1 MLDIVCSRCV
11 HLYVIDDIGSPP
23 TRCPRCQ
30 EPLRFVCRETLTHLR
45 LAQGPR
51 QAPASHAARGRFR
64 AAVRT
69 RPEAPWI
76 PSIAMEMLSTALVNA
91 VDRAARGRRD
101 EGYVCL
107 IDGLRTAEASAAA
120 GTPWGGALIR
130 CYHELL
136 DVYTDRYDICRESE
150 APREESPLFAA
161 PLLAVPQ
168 LAIMDLG
175 EGRAGPLPG
184 SATD

>member
-23 TRCPRCQ
+23 TRCPRCR

-51 QAPASHAARGRFR
+51 QAPASLAARGRFR

-76 PSIAMEMLSTALVNA
+76 PSIAMEKLSTALVNA
-91 VDRAARGRRD
+91 VERAARGHQD
-101 EGYVCL
+101 QGYVCL
-107 IDGLRTAEASAAA
+107 IDALRTAEASAAA
-120 GTPWGGALIR
+120 GTSWGGALIR

-136 DVYTDRYDICRESE
+136 DVYTGRYDFCREAE
-150 APREESPLFAA
+150 APREEPPLFAA
-161 PLLAVPQ
+161 PLLAVPP
-168 LAIMDLG
+168 LAIIDLEG
-175 EGRAGPLPG
+175 EEPTPCPI
-184 SATD
+184 S